1 MEKRTTK
8 YRKAVASERK
18 LAVVNGLELKPYEV
32 NIVRITKD
40 GRKRVVT
47 VETVE
52 RFEATSVSRAH
63 AIADLLPLP
72 DAECKRRLF
81 PSVDMADGESIMNFA
96 KYIVRQYENW
106 ERRNDY
112 AIMNLLDRT
121 PEQRENMVQ
130 TAILGMYEGHV
141 KANGNSVGFH
151 LWDGGMRSVSNE
163 QLKMRRHGEVEFDQN
178 AKLTGTIQEVERKE
192 HQTCPVMSELVGRAY
207 RSGCLSRE
215 QQKILVLTKVGGMS
229 AVDVADMLGIN
240 RRTVYT
246 MVARAERNM
255 LKWMLE
261 NDEHDAIGVYG
272 LSVYDIE
279 TILAELE
286 KKTTRRNGK
295 KKK

>member
-1 MEKRTTK
+1 MEKRTTE

-81 PSVDMADGESIMNFA
+81 PSVDMADGESIMTFA

-106 ERRNDY
+106 ERRNDH

-121 PEQRENMVQ
+121 PEQRENMVH

-151 LWDGGMRSVSNE
+151 LWDGGWRMVATE
-163 QLKMRRHGEVEFDQN
+163 QKRLERHSSVEFDQN

-215 QQKILVLTKVGGMS
+215 QQRILVLTKVGGMKTK
-229 AVDVADMLGIN
+229 DVAEMLGISQQAVYNSINKAN
-240 RRTVYT
+240 RNLLR
-246 MVARAERNM
+246 
-255 LKWMLE
+255 WMLE
-261 NDEHDAIGVYG
+261 NDEHDAIGEYG

-279 TILAELE
+279 SIATKLE
-286 KKTTRRNGK
+286 GKVRKK
-295 KKK
+295 